1 MNDNKVDKLL
11 EKNRR
16 LTKVIITE
24 KQKLRYSQK
33 HLKQIKTILDT
44 TGDIEAIRD
53 CIKNYFDTKGDKRE

>member
-33 HLKQIKTILDT
+33 HLKQIKMILDT